1 MKTVKLRS
9 KKHFKWLFSE
19 KSKKLKKKI
28 KQLRIEFI
36 KMIEDEHTNNQY

>member
-9 KKHFKWLFSE
+9 KKHLKWLFSE

-36 KMIEDEHTNNQY
+36 KMIEDGKHTI

>member
-1 MKTVKLRS
+1 MNTVKLIN
-9 KKHFKWLFSE
+9 KKHLNWIFSE

-36 KMIEDEHTNNQY
+36 KMIEDEHTI